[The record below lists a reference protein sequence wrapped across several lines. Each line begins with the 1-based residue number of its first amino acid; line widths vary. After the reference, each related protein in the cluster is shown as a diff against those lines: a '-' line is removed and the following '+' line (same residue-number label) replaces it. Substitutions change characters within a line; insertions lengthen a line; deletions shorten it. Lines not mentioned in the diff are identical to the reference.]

1 MSKRKVALYKNTTY
15 KWGDPMVMGIDE
27 DGEEFSDRN
36 KEWARVSEIVE
47 VEFPALSDETVIRAQ
62 LDSLDKTEQQI
73 RLEFGQKLQALKE
86 RRAELQALTYTP
98 AESNS

>member
-1 MSKRKVALYKNTTY
+1 MNKVKVALYKNTTY
-15 KWGDPMVMGIDE
+15 KWGTPMVFGIDE

-36 KEWARVSEIVE
+36 KDWARVSEIVE
-47 VEFPALSDETVIRAQ
+47 VEFPSLSDETVIRAQ

-73 RLEFGQKLQALKE
+73 RMEFQHKLNALKE
-86 RRAELQALTYTP
+86 RRAELQALTFTP